1 MEEVIKLQL
10 NNITKDYESYDSV
23 VHALKGVDLSFRS
36 SEFVAI
42 LGQSGCG
49 KTTLLNIIGGLD
61 RYTDGDLIINGEST
75 KNYEDK
81 DWDRYRNHSVGFVFQ
96 TYNLIPHLTV
106 LGNVELSLTLS
117 GISKAE
123 RKRRAIE
130 VLEKVGLHDQ
140 IYKKPNQMS
149 GGQMQRVA
157 IARALINNPDIILAD
172 EPTGALDTETSVQ
185 IMEILK
191 EVSKTKLVI
200 MVTHNPELAEEYATR
215 IVRALDGKIINDTNP
230 APFIE
235 ATDQTENK
243 YYPLTKTR
251 KTFRVLFGT
260 SLVKLKE
267 KVKMPSMSFFT
278 ALALSFGNLRTKIA
292 RTILTAFAGSIGIIG
307 IALVLSISNGFQQYI
322 DKIQVDTM
330 STYPLSVTESTIN
343 IGALEDMSGFEEME
357 KFPTAKKLYVRALY
371 KTLLNMRS
379 KNNITD
385 EYVKECIETIPE
397 EYYNAITYNYG
408 DSINVIPEV
417 PMETPFGEFYMVTD
431 IKNSMMGMW
440 QEIIDNETYTSEQY
454 DNISS
459 DLVGDMPNEWN
470 EVVLFVDQYNCI
482 PDYVLMALGLYTST
496 EEIPEELDFNDI
508 IGKKFN
514 VLYND
519 AIYKSMPNDA
529 NKFSNSM
536 MEIQNQ
542 LCINSKSIVWE
553 SGEKKNYDTIEIT
566 GILRI
571 NENSTTGFMSG
582 SIGYTKAL
590 SDKVR
595 KANAESELVK
605 WLKANEDKKIDPF
618 TGMTVSS
625 GESATA
631 EENYLSIMRKY
642 GAVDTPSSIN
652 IYPKSFEA
660 KDEIKKH
667 LDAYNNK
674 IEKPVVYTDIMAIMM
689 GAVKTAIDAISYV
702 LIAFSSVSLI
712 VSSIMIAV
720 ITYISVLERTKEI
733 GVLRSIGASKKDIT
747 SVFIAETFIIGAISG
762 ILGVVITYI
771 LNIPINLIL
780 KALVDINNIAKLSI
794 IHAGGLI
801 VVSIVITILAGLVP
815 SLMAAKQDPVTAL
828 RSE

>member
-10 NNITKDYESYDSV
+10 NGITKDYESYDSV

-292 RTILTAFAGSIGIIG
+292 RTVLTAFAGSIGIIG

-330 STYPLSVTESTIN
+330 STYPLSITESTIN
-343 IGALEDMSGFEEME
+343 IGALEDMSGFDEME
-357 KFPTAKKLYVRALY
+357 KFPTVKKLYVRALY

-408 DSINVIPEV
+408 NSINVA
-417 PMETPFGEFYMVTD
+417 TPFKMTLPTGGLMEGYSITD
-431 IKNSMMGMW
+431 IKNSAMGMW
-440 QEIIDNETYTSEQY
+440 QEMIDNEKYTSEQY

-459 DLVGDMPNEWN
+459 DLTGDMPSEWN
-470 EVVLFVDQYNCI
+470 EVVLFVDQYNHI
-482 PDYVLMALGLYTST
+482 PDYVLIALGLYST
-496 EEIPEELDFNDI
+496 EDTHTEISFDEI
-508 IGKKFN
+508 IGKEFK

-519 AIYKSMPNDA
+519 ALYVKLFAGA
-529 NKFSNSM
+529 NKFTDLGA
-536 MEIQNQ
+536 QNF
-542 LCINSKSIVWE
+542 LPTSVVDELEEGIT
-553 SGEKKNYDTIEIT
+553 YDTIKIT

-595 KANAESELVK
+595 AKNAGSQIVK
-605 WLKANEDKKIDPF
+605 WLKDEANKNLDPF
-618 TGMTVSS
+618 TGAQLIVDAGSS
-625 GESATA
+625 V
-631 EENYLSIMRKY
+631 EEEFYSVMRKY
-642 GAVDTPSSIN
+642 GAVDTPSGIN

-674 IEKPVVYTDIMAIMM
+674 LEKPVVYTDIMAIMM